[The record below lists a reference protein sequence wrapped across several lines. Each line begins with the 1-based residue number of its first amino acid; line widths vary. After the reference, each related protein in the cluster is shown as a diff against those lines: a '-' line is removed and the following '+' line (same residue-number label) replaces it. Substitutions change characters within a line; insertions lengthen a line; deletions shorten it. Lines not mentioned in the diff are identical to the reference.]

1 MIGFHSAGFSVCKPE
16 KYENGLEVTIE
27 IALHW
32 WIIKDNCCLGGENRE
47 ISEISNESGSV
58 MLKSGNV

>member
-1 MIGFHSAGFSVCKPE
+1 MIDFHSAGSSVCKPE

-27 IALHW
+27 VALHW

-47 ISEISNESGSV
+47 ISEI
-58 MLKSGNV
+58 